1 MTHSLSYPTV
11 SNQFH
16 RRETSWRDRREQAT
30 PVLNKILDELV
41 KQSNWTQQRIF
52 LSKCRDQ
59 NVTPKGL
66 KVKVPKGIM
75 TKEQEVRFKK
85 KCELDLV
92 RKTIKRL
99 YSKQQSSDEKI
110 AGLKMELRNKFQMSR
125 SWIENTLKWLQK
137 KAFEKVK
144 PKKKSL
150 RLKFDKLLEEKQL
163 LKELLSEET
172 KNKTMNSD
180 FLNPVR
186 KIVYNNSTKKLSS
199 DQEKLLELGLNFA
212 ITPRKFPLLEYI
224 AAAEDLCMSL
234 EEYGDDESVEKA
246 QRI

>member
-1 MTHSLSYPTV
+1 MHNLSYPTV

-16 RRETSWRDRREQAT
+16 RRETSWRDRREQVT
-30 PVLNKILDELV
+30 PVSNKILDELV

-52 LSKCRDQ
+52 LSECRDQ

-110 AGLKMELRNKFQMSR
+110 AGLKMELRNKFQMSQ
-125 SWIENTLKWLQK
+125 SWIENSLKWLQK
-137 KAFEKVK
+137 KAIEK
-144 PKKKSL
+144 
-150 RLKFDKLLEEKQL
+150 
-163 LKELLSEET
+163 
-172 KNKTMNSD
+172 
-180 FLNPVR
+180 
-186 KIVYNNSTKKLSS
+186 
-199 DQEKLLELGLNFA
+199 
-212 ITPRKFPLLEYI
+212 
-224 AAAEDLCMSL
+224 
-234 EEYGDDESVEKA
+234 
-246 QRI
+246 